1 MLVLC
6 IAHIL
11 VTNFVRLLQLSKGF
25 HFCQFHFQAAKVGL
39 EKGPEAGYNQEAK
52 GFGELTQS
60 KEANS
65 LMGLFHGQVECKKN
79 PFGVPSKR
87 SQNIAV
93 LGAGLMGAGIA
104 EVSIFVF
111 VFVSIEKSI

>member
-1 MLVLC
+1 M
-6 IAHIL
+6 
-11 VTNFVRLLQLSKGF
+11 
-25 HFCQFHFQAAKVGL
+25 QAAKVGL
-39 EKGPEAGYNQEAK
+39 ESGLEAGFAQEAK

-104 EVSIFVF
+104 EVCS
-111 VFVSIEKSI
+111 